1 MGDAW
6 ETATLRIPR
15 LRRKPELS
23 GRGARA
29 RSCALGTTGPARNNA
44 WARPGAD
51 AVPTTTGDRREAAS
65 GVTIARASQLL
76 GVTRRTVHYWIKK
89 GKLQTTAL
97 PNGGRRILLEQRQ
110 VV

>member
-1 MGDAW
+1 V
-6 ETATLRIPR
+6 P
-15 LRRKPELS
+15 K
-23 GRGARA
+23 
-29 RSCALGTTGPARNNA
+29 TT
-44 WARPGAD
+44 D
-51 AVPTTTGDRREAAS
+51 ERREAVS

-97 PNGGRRILLEQRQ
+97 PNGGRRILLEHRQ